1 MDTQLDN
8 ENDMHF
14 SRLRT
19 CILVG
24 NHTMLLGIRG
34 LDRKIGHLK
43 ANGSEKAIVRGL
55 EPHRVPRRISC

>member
-1 MDTQLDN
+1 MDTQLEN

-14 SRLRT
+14 SRVRT

-24 NHTMLLGIRG
+24 NYSMLLGIRG

-43 ANGSEKAIVRGL
+43 ANGSEKV
-55 EPHRVPRRISC
+55 